1 MANEDEKLSLMAQL
15 IQLAKADEEVREAE
29 HQFLLSISV
38 MLEIDPEAFAKLF
51 DEFIDFEPPAL
62 EMERIVQLQRL
73 VLLMN
78 VDLEIDG
85 DELATIRDLGMRM
98 GLHASAVNSVLEE
111 MHNYENKMI
120 PPDRLIAIFTTFHN

>member
-29 HQFLLSISV
+29 HQFLLSIAV

-51 DEFIDFEPPAL
+51 DEFIDFQPPAL

>member
-1 MANEDEKLSLMAQL
+1 MADEDEKLSLMAQL

-29 HQFLLSISV
+29 HQFLLSIAV

>member
-1 MANEDEKLSLMAQL
+1 MADDDEKLSLMAQL

-29 HQFLLSISV
+29 HQFLLSIAV
-38 MLEIDPEAFAKLF
+38 MLEIDPEAFAKLY

>member
-1 MANEDEKLSLMAQL
+1 MADEDEKLSLMAQL
-15 IQLAKADEEVREAE
+15 IQLAKADMEVREAE
-29 HQFLLSISV
+29 HQFLLSIAV

-51 DEFIDFEPPAL
+51 DDFIDFEPPAL

-78 VDLEIDG
+78 VDLEIDEN
-85 DELATIRDLGMRM
+85 ELATIRDLGMRM

>member
-1 MANEDEKLSLMAQL
+1 MADEDEKLSLMAQL
-15 IQLAKADEEVREAE
+15 IQLAKADQEVREAE
-29 HQFLLSISV
+29 HQFLLSIAV

-78 VDLEIDG
+78 VDLEIDQA
-85 DELATIRDLGMRM
+85 ELSTIRDLGMRM

>member
-1 MANEDEKLSLMAQL
+1 MADEDEKLSLMAQL

-29 HQFLLSISV
+29 HQFLLSIAV
-38 MLEIDPEAFAKLF
+38 MLEIDPEAFGKLF